1 MVTHQQLY
9 RQGLLQERLHPAE
22 GDDIN
27 RPPSVGNSDGAP
39 GSSDEAD
46 GSTEPAAASV
56 GSTSA
61 KPIPPPIVTSFPD
74 QNASELGS
82 DWSLEVSVEGKK
94 QCMILGFVVNIAAV
108 KLLAG
113 ESVLSRFFVCIVV
126 TCAYVMSIYN
136 PRRPVS
142 SWNVSDG
149 TDISQC
155 SDPQRC
161 CLHKAPVVKVAKG
174 CKARVPSQQA
184 QRAGGETSGTNR
196 PVRLPSG
203 NFKKF
208 AMGSTMGRS
217 VHVESGNAGD
227 VAHAWSTTR
236 AETFSVRGP
245 EYSRLRRKQ
254 VMPCLSVKLPQR

>member
-1 MVTHQQLY
+1 MVSHQQLY

-22 GDDIN
+22 RDN
-27 RPPSVGNSDGAP
+27 RPPSADNSDDAR

-46 GSTEPAAASV
+46 GSTEPGGGSEHESV
-56 GSTSA
+56 RT
-61 KPIPPPIVTSFPD
+61 KPIPPPIVTIFPGP
-74 QNASELGS
+74 NALDVGS

-94 QCMILGFVVNIAAV
+94 QCMILGFVINIAAV

-126 TCAYVMSIYN
+126 TCAYVMLIYN
-136 PRRPVS
+136 PRRPDS
-142 SWNVSDG
+142 SWNAADG
-149 TDISQC
+149 TDTAQC
-155 SDPQRC
+155 SDPERC
-161 CLHKAPVVKVAKG
+161 CLHKPAAVKTDKG
-174 CKARVPSQQA
+174 RKARKPSQQA
-184 QRAGGETSGTNR
+184 RHANGEASGANR
-196 PVRLPSG
+196 SVRLPSG

-208 AMGSTMGRS
+208 PMGSTMGQS
-217 VHVESGNAGD
+217 AYVESGNSGD

-254 VMPCLSVKLPQR
+254 VRPTLASLR